1 MSRKEMKKHL
11 SKLKPDRQYTRE
23 ELREIGLDD
32 DTITRTPYLKYAGG
46 DSGYDDNGMYSPQD
60 GELFSISDDGLDLLE
75 EYYYRDKPI
84 FISMAALAISAIA
97 LLKSFSS
104 EIITLLQWTLS
115 MLKQIL
121 QAQ

>member
-1 MSRKEMKKHL
+1 MSRKEMKKRL
-11 SKLKPDRQYTRE
+11 SKLKPDRQYTRK

-32 DTITRTPYLKYAGG
+32 DTITRTPYLEYAGG

-84 FISMAALAISAIA
+84 FISMARPCH
-97 LLKSFSS
+97 
-104 EIITLLQWTLS
+104 LS
-115 MLKQIL
+115 HCSPEELR
-121 QAQ
+121 